1 MFCYLVHFQYTLKQN
16 KILYL
21 QAKENKAV
29 LDFVLKEYQGTAQ
42 SISQIESSSRVF
54 TEDEKMILIGQTEN
68 AIKMIEKL

>member
-1 MFCYLVHFQYTLKQN
+1 M
-16 KILYL
+16 L

-42 SISQIESSSRVF
+42 SISQIESTSRVF
-54 TEDEKMILIGQTEN
+54 TEDEKNILIEQTEN